1 MPSSVWRA
9 DEVYEVTIRDA
20 IRDWVLV
27 QGRSQ
32 RSAARQ
38 FGLSRDTV
46 ARLLAEPADGRERRY
61 QRQQPRPAPK
71 REAALPHLER
81 WLAENARLQRVAPKQ
96 RWTARRMWVELCQMG
111 IEIAE
116 PTVRR
121 LVRELRLARQEQRV
135 AGYVPLA
142 FAPGERAEFDF
153 GHAVVELAG
162 QELSQPFLAGRLRY
176 SGAMFVEVFPTE
188 RQEAFLLGQRHA
200 FEFWGGV
207 PRTVVYDNLT
217 PAVQRI
223 LRGHQRKE
231 QEAFAHFHSAYG
243 FEAIF
248 ANPAAGWEKGS
259 VENLVG
265 YARRTYLVPIPRVAS
280 LDELNAWLRLR
291 CVEDQQRIMAGREQP
306 IATALAM
313 EQQALTP
320 LPAHPVEVGD
330 VREVVVRST
339 GRARY
344 DTNWYSVP
352 TRYAG
357 TRLTLKADPFQVRL
371 YAGDTLVATHARA
384 YGREQVVEDFRHYV
398 PLLLEKPF
406 AVPFA
411 SALRS
416 ALATGQLPPAWETFR
431 QELVA
436 RREALGQQDGNREFA
451 RILHLCLTHSVAEV
465 GAALELAAA
474 SGRYSAD
481 AVRHLL
487 AWAEAPA
494 VAAAPLDPAR
504 YPQYQLPQPRPDLAI
519 YNRLLGAESAPAP
532 SSPPLSPMTP
542 PNATGDTE
550 RTESEVRA

>member
-1 MPSSVWRA
+1 MPSSVWRT

-20 IRDWVLV
+20 LRDWVLV

-32 RSAARQ
+32 RSAAHQ
-38 FGLSRDTV
+38 FDLSRDTV
-46 ARLLAEPADGRERRY
+46 ARLLTEPAAGRERRY

-71 REAALPHLER
+71 RDAVRPHLER

-96 RWTARRMWVELCQMG
+96 RWTARRMWSELRQLG

-121 LVRELRLARQEQRV
+121 LVREVRLARQQPRV
-135 AGYVPLA
+135 VGYVPLT
-142 FAPGERAEFDF
+142 FAAGERAEFDF
-153 GHAVVELAG
+153 GHAVVELGG
-162 QELSQPFLAGRLRY
+162 QEVSQPFLAGRLRY

-188 RQEAFLLGQRHA
+188 RQDAFLLGQRHA

-223 LRGHQRKE
+223 LRGHQRQE
-231 QEAFAHFHSAYG
+231 QEAFTHFHSAYG

-265 YARRTYLVPIPRVAS
+265 YARRTYLVPIPRAAS
-280 LDELNAWLRLR
+280 LDALNAWLRGR
-291 CVEDQQRIMAGREQP
+291 CVEDQQRVMAGREQP
-306 IATALAM
+306 IATALAV
-313 EQQALTP
+313 EHAALTP

-339 GRARY
+339 GRVRY
-344 DTNWYSVP
+344 ATNWYSVP

-357 TRLTLKADPFQVRL
+357 RRLTLKADPFQVRL
-371 YAGDTLVATHARA
+371 YAGGELVATHART
-384 YGREQVVEDFRHYV
+384 YGHEQVVEDFRHYV
-398 PLLLEKPF
+398 PLLVEKPF

-416 ALATGQLPPAWETFR
+416 ALATGQLPGAWETFR

-436 RREALGQQDGNREFA
+436 RRADSGQQDGNREFA

-481 AVRHLL
+481 AVRQLL
-487 AWAEAPA
+487 TWAEAPA
-494 VAAAPLDPAR
+494 AASTPLDPAR
-504 YPQYQLPQPRPDLAI
+504 YPQYQQSQPRPDLTI
-519 YNRLLGAESAPAP
+519 YNRLLSAGSAGHAASGSSA
-532 SSPPLSPMTP
+532 SSPAS
-542 PNATGDTE
+542 ATGHAETE
-550 RTESEVRA
+550 GEVRA

>member
-1 MPSSVWRA
+1 V
-9 DEVYEVTIRDA
+9 
-20 IRDWVLV
+20 
-27 QGRSQ
+27 
-32 RSAARQ
+32 
-38 FGLSRDTV
+38 SRDTV
-46 ARLLAEPADGRERRY
+46 ARLLAEPAEGRERRY

-71 REAALPHLER
+71 RDAALPHIER

-96 RWTARRMWVELCQMG
+96 RWTARRMWGELCQLG
-111 IEIAE
+111 VEIGE

-121 LVRELRLARQEQRV
+121 LVRQCHLARQEQRV

-153 GHAVVELAG
+153 GHAIVEVAG
-162 QELSQPFLAGRLRY
+162 QEVSLPYLAGRLRS
-176 SGAMFVEVFPTE
+176 SGAMFLEVFPTE

-223 LRGHQRKE
+223 LRGHQRQE
-231 QEAFAHFHSAYG
+231 QAAFAHFHSAYS

-265 YARRTYLVPIPRVAS
+265 YARRTYFVPIPRAAS
-280 LDELNAWLRLR
+280 LDALNAWLRLR
-291 CVEDQQRIMAGREQP
+291 CVEDQQRVMAGREQP

-313 EQQALTP
+313 EQAALTP
-320 LPAHPVEVGD
+320 LPAHPVEIGD
-330 VREVVVRST
+330 VREVVVRTT
-339 GRARY
+339 GRVRY
-344 DTNWYSVP
+344 ETNWYSVP

-357 TRLTLKADPFQVRL
+357 ARLTLKADPFQVRL
-371 YAGDTLVATHARA
+371 YAGSELVATHPRSYA
-384 YGREQVVEDFRHYV
+384 REQVVEDFRHYV

-411 SALRS
+411 SALRT
-416 ALATGQLPPAWETFR
+416 ALATGQLPAAWETFR
-431 QELVA
+431 QKLVA
-436 RREALGQQDGNREFA
+436 RRAESGQQDGNREFA
-451 RILHLCLTHSVAEV
+451 RILHLCLTHPVAEV

-481 AVRHLL
+481 AVRQLL
-487 AWAEAPA
+487 TWAEAPA
-494 VAAAPLDPAR
+494 APAPPLDPTR
-504 YPQYQLPQPRPDLAI
+504 YPQYQLPQPRPDLAV
-519 YNRLLGAESAPAP
+519 YNQLLAAGPAAGSVSSAPPAV
-532 SSPPLSPMTP
+532 TGTA
-542 PNATGDTE
+542 ATD
-550 RTESEVRA
+550 REVQA

>member
-1 MPSSVWRA
+1 
-9 DEVYEVTIRDA
+9 
-20 IRDWVLV
+20 
-27 QGRSQ
+27 
-32 RSAARQ
+32 
-38 FGLSRDTV
+38 
-46 ARLLAEPADGRERRY
+46 
-61 QRQQPRPAPK
+61 
-71 REAALPHLER
+71 
-81 WLAENARLQRVAPKQ
+81 
-96 RWTARRMWVELCQMG
+96 MG

-121 LVRELRLARQEQRV
+121 LVGQCRLARQEQRV
-135 AGYVPLA
+135 VGYVPLA

-162 QELSQPFLAGRLRY
+162 REVSQPYLAGRLRY
-176 SGAMFVEVFPTE
+176 SGAMFLEVFPTE

-217 PAVQRI
+217 PAVQRV
-223 LRGHQRKE
+223 LRGHQRTE
-231 QEAFAHFHSAYG
+231 QAAFAHFHSAYG

-265 YARRTYLVPIPRVAS
+265 YARRTYLVPIPRAANFAA
-280 LDELNAWLRLR
+280 LNAWLQAR
-291 CVEDQQRIMAGREQP
+291 CLEDQHRIMAGRAQP
-306 IATALAM
+306 IAAALAA
-313 EQQALTP
+313 EQAALTP
-320 LPAHPVEVGD
+320 LPAHPVEVGE

-339 GRARY
+339 GRVRY
-344 DTNWYSVP
+344 ASNWYSVP

-357 TRLTLKADPFQVRL
+357 RRLTLKADPFAVQL
-371 YAGDTLVATHARA
+371 YAGAERVATHART

-416 ALATGQLPPAWETFR
+416 ALASGQLPSAWETFR

-436 RREALGQQDGNREFA
+436 RRAASGQQDGNREFA

-474 SGRYSAD
+474 CGRYSAE
-481 AVRHLL
+481 AVRQLL
-487 AWAEAPA
+487 AWAEAPDTP
-494 VAAAPLDPAR
+494 AAPLDPTR
-504 YPQYQLPQPRPDLAI
+504 YPQYQLPQPRPDLTL
-519 YNRLLGAESAPAP
+519 YNRLLSARSVPGPSAPKD
-532 SSPPLSPMTP
+532 
-542 PNATGDTE
+542 ATGGTQGNTQGPE
-550 RTESEVRA
+550 AEGQA

>member
-1 MPSSVWRA
+1 
-9 DEVYEVTIRDA
+9 
-20 IRDWVLV
+20 
-27 QGRSQ
+27 
-32 RSAARQ
+32 
-38 FGLSRDTV
+38 V

-71 REAALPHLER
+71 RTAAQPHIER

-96 RWTARRMWVELCQMG
+96 RWTARRMWGELCQMG

-121 LVRELRLARQEQRV
+121 LVREIRLAHHEQRVRV

-162 QELSQPFLAGRLRY
+162 QAVSHPYLAGRLRY
-176 SGAMFVEVFPTE
+176 SGAMFLEVFPTE

-217 PAVQRI
+217 PAVQQI
-223 LRGHQRKE
+223 LRGRGHQRKE

-265 YARRTYLVPIPRVAS
+265 YARRTYLVPIPRAAS
-280 LDELNAWLRLR
+280 LDELNAWLRVR
-291 CVEDQQRIMAGREQP
+291 CTQDQQRIMAGREQP
-306 IATALAM
+306 IATALAV
-313 EQQALTP
+313 EQQTLTP
-320 LPAHPVEVGD
+320 LPAYPVEVGD

-339 GRARY
+339 GRVRY
-344 DTNWYSVP
+344 ATNWYSVP

-357 TRLTLKADPFQVRL
+357 MRLTLKADPFCVRL
-371 YAGDTLVATHARA
+371 YAGDTLVATHART

-416 ALATGQLPPAWETFR
+416 ALATGQLPLVWETFR
-431 QELVA
+431 QELVT
-436 RREALGQQDGNREFA
+436 RRAASGQQDGNREFA
-451 RILHLCLTHSVAEV
+451 RILQLCLTHSVAEV

-474 SGRYSAD
+474 RSSYSAD

-487 AWAEAPA
+487 AWAAAPA
-494 VAAAPLDPAR
+494 TTTAPLDPAR
-504 YPQYQLPQPRPDLAI
+504 YPQYQLPPQPRPDLAV
-519 YNRLLGAESAPAP
+519 YNRLLSAVSVPGP
-532 SSPPLSPMTP
+532 SAS
-542 PNATGDTE
+542 PNATNDTQ
-550 RTESEVRA
+550 RTDSEVHV

>member
-1 MPSSVWRA
+1 MPSSVWRT

-32 RSAARQ
+32 RNAARQ

-61 QRQQPRPAPK
+61 HRQQPRPAPK
-71 REAALPHLER
+71 RTAALPHIER
-81 WLAENARLQRVAPKQ
+81 RLAENARLQRVAPKQ
-96 RWTARRMWVELCQMG
+96 CWTARRMWVELCQMG
-111 IEIAE
+111 MAIAE

-121 LVRELRLARQEQRV
+121 LVSQCRRARQEQRV

-153 GHAVVELAG
+153 GHAIVALDG
-162 QELSQPFLAGRLRY
+162 QEISRPFLAGRLRY

-188 RQEAFLLGQRHA
+188 RQDAFLLGQRHA
-200 FEFWGGV
+200 FEFWSGV

-223 LRGHQRKE
+223 LRGRGHQRQE

-265 YARRTYLVPIPRVAS
+265 YARRTYFVPLPQTAS
-280 LDELNAWLRLR
+280 LDDLNALLRRR
-291 CVEDQQRIMAGREQP
+291 CCEDQQRIMAGREQP
-306 IATALAM
+306 IARALAV
-313 EQQALTP
+313 EQATLTP

-339 GRARY
+339 GRVRY
-344 DTNWYSVP
+344 ATNWYSVP

-357 TRLTLKADPFQVRL
+357 ARLTLKADPFQVRL
-371 YAGDTLVATHARA
+371 YAGDALVATHPRT
-384 YGREQVVEDFRHYV
+384 YEREQVVEDFRHYV

-416 ALATGQLPPAWETFR
+416 ALATGHLPPAWERFR

-436 RREALGQQDGNREFA
+436 RRAASDQHDGNREFA

-474 SGRYSAD
+474 TGSYSAD
-481 AVRHLL
+481 AVRHLIC
-487 AWAEAPA
+487 WAEAP
-494 VAAAPLDPAR
+494 VAAAATPPLDPAR
-504 YPQYQLPQPRPDLAI
+504 YPQYQ
-519 YNRLLGAESAPAP
+519 
-532 SSPPLSPMTP
+532 
-542 PNATGDTE
+542 
-550 RTESEVRA
+550 V